1 MNAKLVADKTR
12 CIGAAACL
20 GSSILDL
27 DDNGKIE
34 VLNDGTIPEE
44 EMLDIEDAVAFCP
57 VTALSLEQEQ

>member
-1 MNAKLVADKTR
+1 MGAKLVADKAR

-34 VLNDGTIPEE
+34 VLNDGVVPEE
-44 EMLDIEDAVAFCP
+44 ERSDIEDAVAFCP
-57 VTALSLEQEQ
+57 VTALRLEEQ